1 MLIFNNDIDYCS
13 GMMKEKLRYHRYHRH
28 HRHCNMVVAF
38 TIILITIA
46 VSTPQ
51 NYTTK
56 EVAAQVESNSTFTTC
71 INGKCVTT
79 TTTCLINQP
88 CHTVRSNATNTN
100 DNNSTNDNNNNGN
113 NIVPEPFDQGTI

>member
-1 MLIFNNDIDYCS
+1 
-13 GMMKEKLRYHRYHRH
+13 
-28 HRHCNMVVAF
+28 MVVAF
-38 TIILITIA
+38 TIIFITIA
-46 VSTPQ
+46 VSTQ

-56 EVAAQVESNSTFTTC
+56 EVAAEVESNSTFTTC

>member
-13 GMMKEKLRYHRYHRH
+13 DMMKEKFRYHY
-28 HRHCNMVVAF
+28 HCNMVVAF
-38 TIILITIA
+38 TITIITIA

-56 EVAAQVESNSTFTTC
+56 EAAAQVESNSTFTTC

-79 TTTCLINQP
+79 TTTCEVNQP
-88 CHTVRSNATNTN
+88 CHTIRSNATDTY
-100 DNNSTNDNNNNGN
+100 DNNSTNDNDNGK
-113 NIVPEPFDQGTI
+113 NIVQAPFDLGTI